1 HEAASRTGVSFY
13 EFHARQVEREA
24 DEARAAGTLKAT
36 IDEKKDV
43 EYPPL
48 ALAVMRLPALGM
60 RGEVVDTDMPDR
72 AKPRYYFLF
81 HAGMAVVDGALL
93 ALIVMLS
100 RRLFPCGSQGD
111 LGRRLLVYVAS
122 TMLLW
127 HLLYDRLDLILA
139 ALVLF

>member
-1 HEAASRTGVSFY
+1 MTRTRNGNGKSTQAPFLLLAVFFLASRLLVLPFYQLTSDVGIYARYAQEHEAASRTGVSFY

-36 IDEKKDV
+36 IDEYKDV

-81 HAGMAVVDGALL
+81 HAGMAVVDA
-93 ALIVMLS
+93 V
-100 RRLFPCGSQGD
+100 
-111 LGRRLLVYVAS
+111 LLV
-122 TMLLW
+122 
-127 HLLYDRLDLILA
+127 
-139 ALVLF
+139 